1 MHSLLDKISKKGKRR
16 TFLHLI
22 YWVGVVLF
30 FGFFWGTDFGHYTKH
45 FFSEIILLPVKMAV
59 VYTFL
64 YYIIP
69 RLLFRE
75 KYTWFLLTSLV
86 VMITGGVLLRMI
98 NIHIIFPIYPPEKSL
113 QYFNIYEI
121 MHRVI
126 DINTLLIIPATAKI
140 LITWYENKQ
149 KAESLKREKLKAE
162 LKFLKSQVHPHFLF
176 NTLNNLYSL
185 IEKKDEKAGDV
196 VIRLSGL
203 MRYMLKETPNDFI
216 PLEKELEMLR
226 DYIELERIRFG
237 SEAEISFSVNGD
249 PAGKEIAVLTFLP
262 FVENAFK
269 HGLTFGTEGGWITIN
284 LLIKEEHLVM
294 NIENSICRETE
305 QGTGF
310 GLTNAEQRFKRLYGE
325 NYKLNINKEDDLFS
339 IRLQIDFNKNQLIES
354 AA

>member
-1 MHSLLDKISKKGKRR
+1 MHSLLDQISKQGKRR
-16 TFLHLI
+16 KFLHVA
-22 YWVGVVLF
+22 YWVFVVLF
-30 FGFFWGTDFGHYTKH
+30 FGIFWGTNGGFYEKY
-45 FFSEIILLPVKMAV
+45 FFSEIVLLPVKMAA

-64 YYIIP
+64 IYIIP

-75 KYTWFLLTSLV
+75 KYTWFVITSLV

-98 NIHIIFPIYPPEKSL
+98 NIHIIFPIYPPAQEL
-113 QYFNIYEI
+113 EYFNIYEI
-121 MHRVI
+121 MHRIV
-126 DINTLLIIPATAKI
+126 DINTLLIIPALAKI

-149 KAESLKREKLKAE
+149 RAEVLKREKLKAE

-249 PAGKEIAVLTFLP
+249 PVGKEIAVLTFLP

-269 HGLTFGTEGGWITIN
+269 YGLTFGTTGGWITIN
-284 LLIKEEHLVM
+284 ISVKEDEMVM
-294 NIENSICRETE
+294 NLENSICKDTE

-310 GLTNAEQRFKRLYGE
+310 GLTNAEERFKRLYKE
-325 NYKLNINKEDDLFS
+325 NYNLEIKKEDEIFS
-339 IRLQIDFNKNQLIES
+339 VRLAIKFAIEKVMP
-354 AA
+354 AFA

>member
-1 MHSLLDKISKKGKRR
+1 
-16 TFLHLI
+16 
-22 YWVGVVLF
+22 
-30 FGFFWGTDFGHYTKH
+30 
-45 FFSEIILLPVKMAV
+45 
-59 VYTFL
+59 
-64 YYIIP
+64 
-69 RLLFRE
+69 
-75 KYTWFLLTSLV
+75 
-86 VMITGGVLLRMI
+86 MI
-98 NIHIIFPIYPPEKSL
+98 NIHIIFPIYPPAQEL
-113 QYFNIYEI
+113 EYFNIYEI
-121 MHRVI
+121 MHRIV
-126 DINTLLIIPATAKI
+126 DINTLLIIPALAKI

-149 KAESLKREKLKAE
+149 RAEVLKREKLKAE

-249 PAGKEIAVLTFLP
+249 PVGKEIAVLTFLP

-269 HGLTFGTEGGWITIN
+269 YGLTFGTTGGWITIN
-284 LLIKEEHLVM
+284 ISVKEDEMVM
-294 NIENSICRETE
+294 NLENSICKDTE

-310 GLTNAEQRFKRLYGE
+310 GLTNAEERFKRLYKE
-325 NYKLNINKEDDLFS
+325 NYNLEIKKEDEIFS
-339 IRLQIDFNKNQLIES
+339 VRLAIKFADEKVMPAF
-354 AA
+354 A